1 MSKHNRTKQLRKRVF
16 DIIQIGQRLDR
27 ASLVFDYFLV
37 VNILINICALLLLT
51 FDLDP
56 QIMRGIGVVEDIT
69 TIVFLIDHLL
79 RIWTAD
85 LLYPLDSRHK
95 AIWKYLISFDGIV
108 NICSIIPVVAL
119 SGLSTLRIIKVVR
132 IFHLF
137 RLNTELDSFNV
148 IVSVIREKKKQITV
162 SVFIILILMV
172 ASSLC
177 MYNVENE
184 AQPEVFSN
192 AFSGLWWSV
201 STILTVGYGDI
212 YPITT
217 LGKSLAIVIALLGVG
232 VVAIPTGIISAGF
245 MEYHTKLDNSNDT
258 NIYRKLINDYDKLS
272 DDEVKKLKDIIN
284 IIDKNSKGTFD

>member
-1 MSKHNRTKQLRKRVF
+1 MSKHNKTKQLRKRVF
-16 DIIQIGQRLDR
+16 DIIQIGQRLDT

-56 QIMRGIGVVEDIT
+56 QIMKGIGVVEDIT
-69 TIVFLIDHLL
+69 TVVFLIDHLL

-85 LLYPLDSRHK
+85 LLYPLGSRPK

-148 IVSVIREKKKQITV
+148 IVSVIKEKKKQITV

>member
-1 MSKHNRTKQLRKRVF
+1 MSKHNRTKQLKKRVF
-16 DIIQIGQRLDR
+16 DIIQIGQRLDTP
-27 ASLVFDYFLV
+27 SLVFDYFLV

-56 QIMRGIGVVEDIT
+56 QTMKGISVVEDVT

-79 RIWTAD
+79 RIWTAE
-85 LLYPLDSRHK
+85 LLYPLDSRGK
-95 AIWKYLISFDGIV
+95 AIWKYMISFDGIV

-119 SGLSTLRIIKVVR
+119 YGLSTLRIIKVVR

>member
-16 DIIQIGQRLDR
+16 DIIQIGQRLDTP
-27 ASLVFDYFLV
+27 SLVFDYFLV
-37 VNILINICALLLLT
+37 ANILINICALLLLT

-56 QIMRGIGVVEDIT
+56 QIMKGIGVVEDIT

-85 LLYPLDSRHK
+85 LLYPLDSRPK

-108 NICSIIPVVAL
+108 NICSIIPVIAL

-148 IVSVIREKKKQITV
+148 IVSVIKEKKKQITV
-162 SVFIILILMV
+162 SVFIILILMI